1 MGRKSLEKN
10 RKDNSSK
17 KKTWVRTL
25 FPFLQENGLAKLN
38 IDKIAAYLQKSKSTL
53 YEYFESKEEIILL
66 ALTDK
71 LSSLE
76 PALTILEDSNLS
88 YQERY
93 TEFMQTI
100 SYELADVS
108 SLFLSDL
115 QNLFPEIWQHVQLF
129 IQGLIDL
136 LEDYYTGGIQSG
148 EFKNMSIPLL
158 WKIDEL
164 FILKVLTDPSFL
176 AQNPDMSLGD
186 LITQY
191 LDMKLNGF
199 LRSS

>member
-10 RKDNSSK
+10 RKDNSDK
-17 KKTWVRTL
+17 KQTWARTL

-38 IDKIAAYLQKSKSTL
+38 IDQMAAYLKKSKSTL

-71 LSSLE
+71 ISSLE
-76 PALTILEDSNLS
+76 PALTILENSNLS

-93 TEFMQTI
+93 TEFMQMI

-108 SLFLSDL
+108 SLFLTDL

-136 LEDYYTGGIQSG
+136 LAGYYTGGIQSG
-148 EFKNMSIPLL
+148 EFKDMSIRLL

-164 FILKVLTDPSFL
+164 FILNILTDPNFL
-176 AQNPDMSLGD
+176 AKNPDMSLGD

-199 LRSS
+199 LRS